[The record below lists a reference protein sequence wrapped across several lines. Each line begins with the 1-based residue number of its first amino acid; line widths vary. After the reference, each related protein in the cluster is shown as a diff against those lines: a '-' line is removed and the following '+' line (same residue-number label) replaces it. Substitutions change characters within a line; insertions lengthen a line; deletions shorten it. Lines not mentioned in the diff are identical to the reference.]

1 MHIPRT
7 ELRSLDETA
16 QALDLDQSRADIVAL
31 SFADS
36 DLHVLAKAWEAL
48 RAAPETAEGAK
59 ALSLRLASLADL
71 RHPYSV
77 DLYAEKVIADAR
89 FVIVR
94 LLGGLD
100 YWRYGVEELGRIARA
115 KGAILAV
122 VPGDPREDA
131 RLDAISTASAGDL
144 HRIWSWLQAGGVENA
159 TQVLRFAMTALGR
172 PCALSEPREKAAL
185 GAFEAARRT
194 AAPGAARAL
203 ILFYR
208 SAWMAGDTA
217 PYEVLADALHAEGF
231 DVEALFATSL
241 KDAEAVA
248 SLRRRFGADTPD
260 VILNATAFSAR
271 LDDGASV
278 FDACDAPV
286 LQVAVSLASEEQWRR
301 SPRGL
306 APSDLA
312 MNVALPEIDGRLFAG
327 AISFKAAQPKID
339 SLEYAPLTSRPHAE
353 NIAHAARLASR
364 WAALR
369 RTPPREKRLA
379 FVLSDYPGKGGRA
392 GYAVG
397 LDTFASLEKIAQ
409 RLLLE
414 GYRLGEIPDAAEI
427 ARRLTG
433 PATQTFEIAEYRKF
447 LARAPKDFAA
457 AIVARWGE
465 PEADPAC
472 ENGRF
477 RFAVQKLGDSVVAL
491 QPDRGRRAARK
502 DEYHDVAL
510 APRHA
515 FVAFYIWLR
524 EVVGVSAIV
533 HVGAH
538 GVLEWLP
545 GKAVALA
552 EDCAPRATLGPLPV
566 IYPFIVNNPGEAA
579 QAKRRIAAVAIGH
592 MTPPLVAAGAHGAV
606 QEVEGLMDEY
616 AEAQSLDPRRARR
629 LAELILERARSTG
642 LAEEAGLAQDL
653 DQDEALTRLDA
664 WLCDLKEMRVGD
676 GLHIFGAEADP
687 ERLQAF
693 AALSGDDAPEASARL
708 RRCASAEIDA
718 LAAALA
724 GRRVAPGPGGAPARG
739 RIDVLPTGRNLF
751 TVDPRATPTRTA
763 WELGQRA
770 GQEFL
775 SRYLQ
780 DHGEWPRRVV
790 FDLWGSSTVRTGG
803 EDLAQALALIGARP
817 VWDHASNRVSGFEI
831 LSLAALGRPR
841 VDVTLRI
848 SGLFRD
854 VFPEQITLY
863 DAAVKAIVER
873 EEEADEDN
881 PLREAARRDFSRSRI
896 FGAAPG
902 SYGTG
907 VVRQALGEDWTSRND
922 LGAAYL
928 DATGYAYDG
937 AHVRQTTE
945 FSARVASSDA
955 FVHVQDMAGQD
966 VLDSDAFAD
975 HEGGFSAAAAAA
987 GASPALYHLDATDPK
1002 APKARSLAQ
1011 EIARA
1016 LRARAANP
1024 RWIEGQMRHG
1034 FRGAAEIAE
1043 SVDNLFAFAATTD
1056 AVAER
1061 HFDLL
1066 FDAVCG
1072 DTKVRDFLAEANPQA
1087 AKAIA
1092 ERFESAL
1099 DRGLWRSRRNS
1110 VGPLL
1115 RALKDLAAGES
1126 DKIGGS

>member
-1 MHIPRT
+1 MHILRT
-7 ELRSLDETA
+7 ELRSLDESA
-16 QALDLDQSRADIVAL
+16 QAVDLDQSRADIVAL
-31 SFADS
+31 SFTDS

-48 RAAPETAEGAK
+48 RADPETAEATK
-59 ALSLRLASLADL
+59 TLSLRLASLADL

-77 DLYAEKVIADAR
+77 DLYAEKVLAHAR

-100 YWRYGVEELGRIARA
+100 YWRYGAEELGRIART
-115 KGAILAV
+115 KGAMLAV

-131 RLDAISTASAGDL
+131 RLDAISTAGADDL
-144 HRIWSWLQAGGVENA
+144 RRIWSWLQAGGVENA
-159 TQVLRFAMTALGR
+159 GQVLRFALTALGR
-172 PCALSEPREKAAL
+172 PCGFAEPRGEAPL
-185 GAFEAARRT
+185 GQFEAARRRGG
-194 AAPGAARAL
+194 PGALSAL

-208 SAWMAGDTA
+208 SAWMAGDTE
-217 PYEVLADALHAEGF
+217 PYQALADALQAEGF
-231 DVEALFATSL
+231 RVEALFATSL
-241 KDAEAVA
+241 KDPAVVA
-248 SLRRRFGADTPD
+248 GLRRRLADDPPD

-271 LDDGASV
+271 LDGGASV

-286 LQVAVSLASEEQWRR
+286 LQVAVSLAGEDQWRE
-301 SPRGL
+301 SARGL

-327 AISFKAAQPKID
+327 AISFKSAQAKID
-339 SLEYAPLTSRPHAE
+339 NLEYAPLTSRPHAG
-353 NIAHAARLASR
+353 NIAHAARLAAAL
-364 WAALR
+364 AALR
-369 RTPPREKRLA
+369 RMPPGEKRLA

-397 LDTFASLEKIAQ
+397 LDTFASLEKMAQ
-409 RLLLE
+409 RLAQE
-414 GYRLGEIPDAAEI
+414 GYRLGDIPAAAEI

-433 PATQTFEIAEYRKF
+433 SATDFYDVASYRKQ
-447 LARAPKDFAA
+447 LSRAPEDFAA
-457 AIVARWGE
+457 AIAAQWGE

-477 RFAVQKLGDSVVAL
+477 CFSVLRLGDSVVAV

-502 DEYHDVAL
+502 DDYHDAGL

-515 FVAFYIWLR
+515 FVAFYMWLR
-524 EVVGVSAIV
+524 EAVGVDAIV

-538 GVLEWLP
+538 GTLEWLP

-552 EDCAPRATLGPLPV
+552 EDCAPRATLGALPV
-566 IYPFIVNNPGEAA
+566 VYPFIVNNPGEAA
-579 QAKRRIAAVAIGH
+579 QAKRRVSALTLGH
-592 MTPPLVAAGAHGAV
+592 LTPPLVAAGAHGAV
-606 QEVEGLMDEY
+606 QDIEGLMDEY

-629 LAELILERARSTG
+629 LAELILERAQATG
-642 LAEEAGLAQDL
+642 LAEEAGLNGDL
-653 DQDEALTRLDA
+653 APDESLLRLDA

-676 GLHIFGAEADP
+676 GLHVFGAEADP
-687 ERLQAF
+687 EALQAL
-693 AALSGDDAPEASARL
+693 ASLSGDDAPEALARL
-708 RRCASAEIDA
+708 RRCARAEIDA
-718 LAAALA
+718 LVAALA
-724 GRRVAPGPGGAPARG
+724 GRRIAAGPGGAPARG

-751 TVDPRATPTRTA
+751 AVDPRAVPTRTA
-763 WELGQRA
+763 WELGRRA
-770 GQEFL
+770 AQEFL

-790 FDLWGSSTVRTGG
+790 FDLWGSAAVRTGG
-803 EDLAQALALIGARP
+803 EDIAQALALIGARP
-817 VWDHASNRVSGFEI
+817 LWDHASNRVSGFEI

-841 VDVTLRI
+841 VDVTVRI

-854 VFPEQITLY
+854 IFPEQIALY
-863 DAAVKAIVER
+863 DAAVKAIIER
-873 EEEADEDN
+873 EDEGDDN
-881 PLREAARRDFSRSRI
+881 PLSESARRDGSRSRI

-902 SYGTG
+902 AYGTG
-907 VVRQALGEDWTSRND
+907 VARQALSEDWTTREG
-922 LGAAYL
+922 LGVAYL
-928 DATGYAYDG
+928 EATGYAYDG
-937 AHVRQTTE
+937 ANARQTSE
-945 FSARVASSDA
+945 FRARVASCDA

-975 HEGGFSAAAAAA
+975 HEGGFSAAAEAA
-987 GASPALYHLDATDPK
+987 GASPALYHLDATDPSK
-1002 APKARSLAQ
+1002 PRARTLAQ
-1011 EIARA
+1011 EVARA

-1024 RWIEGQMRHG
+1024 RWIAGQMRHG

-1087 AKAIA
+1087 ARSIA

-1099 DRGLWRSRRNS
+1099 DRGLWRTRRNS

-1115 RALKDLAAGES
+1115 VALRELAT
-1126 DKIGGS
+1126 GGKG

>member
-1 MHIPRT
+1 MHIPRN

-16 QALDLDQSRADIVAL
+16 EAVDLDQSRADIVAL
-31 SFADS
+31 SFTDS

-48 RAAPETAEGAK
+48 RADPETAESTK
-59 ALSLRLASLADL
+59 ALSLRLANLSDL

-77 DLYAEKVIADAR
+77 DLYAGKVLAHAR
-89 FVIVR
+89 LVIVR

-100 YWRYGVEELGRIARA
+100 YWRYGVEELGRIARE
-115 KGAILAV
+115 KGAILAI

-131 RLDAISTASAGDL
+131 RLDSFSTAGTQDL
-144 HRIWSWLQAGGVENA
+144 RRIQSWLQAGGVENA
-159 TQVLRFAMTALGR
+159 AQVLRFALTALGR
-172 PCALSEPREKAAL
+172 PCAVKAKREEAPL
-185 GAFEAARRT
+185 GHFEAARRLGPPD
-194 AAPGAARAL
+194 APLAQ

-208 SAWMAGDTA
+208 SAWMAGDTE
-217 PYEVLADALHAEGF
+217 PYEALADALQAQGF
-231 DVEALFATSL
+231 RVEALFATSL
-241 KDAEAVA
+241 KDPAVIA
-248 SLRRRFGADTPD
+248 GLRRRLLADPPD

-271 LDDGASV
+271 LDDGSSV

-286 LQVAVSLASEEQWRR
+286 LQVAVSLASEAQWRL
-301 SPRGL
+301 SARGL

-327 AISFKAAQPKID
+327 AISFKAAEPRIGN
-339 SLEYAPLTSRPHAE
+339 LEYAPLTSRPQAE

-369 RTPPREKRLA
+369 RTPPAQKRLA

-397 LDTFASLEKIAQ
+397 LDTFASLETIAG
-409 RLLLE
+409 RLAKE
-414 GYRLGEIPDAAEI
+414 GYPFGDIPDAAEI

-433 PATQTFEIAEYRKF
+433 PATETFNIAEYRKR
-447 LARAPKDFAA
+447 LALAPEAFAA
-457 AIVARWGE
+457 SVFAQWGE

-472 ENGRF
+472 EDGRF
-477 RFAVQKLGDSVVAL
+477 RFAALRLGESVVAL

-502 DEYHDVAL
+502 DDYHDAGL

-515 FVAFYIWLR
+515 FVAFYLWLR
-524 EVVGVSAIV
+524 EILGVAALV

-538 GVLEWLP
+538 GTLEWLP
-545 GKAVALA
+545 GKSVALG
-552 EDCAPRATLGPLPV
+552 EDCAPRATLGALPV

-579 QAKRRIAAVAIGH
+579 QAKRRTSAVTIGH
-592 MTPPLVAAGAHGAV
+592 LTPPLVAAGAHGAV
-606 QEVEGLMDEY
+606 QDVEGLMDEY

-629 LAELILERARSTG
+629 LAELILERAQATG
-642 LAEEAGLAQDL
+642 LAEEAGLDGGL
-653 DQDEALTRLDA
+653 TPDEALIRLDA
-664 WLCDLKEMRVGD
+664 WLCDVKEMRVGD
-676 GLHIFGAEADP
+676 GLHIFGAEADS
-687 ERLQAF
+687 EGLKALAAF
-693 AALSGDDAPEASARL
+693 SGDDAPQALARL
-708 RRCASAEIDA
+708 RQCAGAEIDA
-718 LAAALA
+718 LVAALA
-724 GRRVAPGPGGAPARG
+724 GRRVAPGPGGAPSRG
-739 RIDVLPTGRNLF
+739 RIDVLPTGRNLYA
-751 TVDPRATPTRTA
+751 VDPRATPTRTA

-770 GQEFL
+770 AREFL
-775 SRYLQ
+775 SRYVQ

-790 FDLWGSSTVRTGG
+790 FDLWGSAAVRTGG

-817 VWDHASNRVSGFEI
+817 LWDHASNRVSGFEI

-841 VDVTLRI
+841 VDVTVRI

-854 VFPEQITLY
+854 VFPDQIALY
-863 DAAVKAIVER
+863 DAAVQAIVAR
-873 EEEADEDN
+873 EDEGDDDN
-881 PLREAARRDFSRSRI
+881 PLSAAARREGSRSRI

-902 SYGTG
+902 AYGTG
-907 VVRQALGEDWTSRND
+907 VARRALGEDWTSRDD

-928 DATGYAYDG
+928 EATGYAYDG
-937 AHVRQTTE
+937 AKVRETPE
-945 FSARVASSDA
+945 FRARVAACDA

-966 VLDSDAFAD
+966 VLDSDAFVD
-975 HEGGFSAAAAAA
+975 HEGGFAAAAKSA
-987 GASPALYHLDATDPK
+987 GASPALYHLDATDPN
-1002 APKARSLAQ
+1002 APKARTLPQ

-1043 SVDNLFAFAATTD
+1043 SVDNLFAFAATTE

-1092 ERFESAL
+1092 ERFQSAL
-1099 DRGLWRSRRNS
+1099 DRGLWRTRRNS

-1115 RALKDLAAGES
+1115 RALTQLAAGVS
-1126 DKIGGS
+1126 STG